1 MASFFEQQ
9 AKARSISA
17 QLIFIFLVSVAT
29 VVLAV
34 VLCAIPVARHFQ
46 RFLGPVSPEQAAF
59 GLGAVTLLAV
69 LIGSIYRLTQIG
81 ESGSAVAKLLGGRP
95 VLGFTVD
102 PLERRLIDV
111 VEEMAIASGIAV
123 PKIFVQN
130 SEKGINAF
138 ATGLTPS
145 RSVIVVTRG
154 ALETLSRDELQ
165 GVVAHEFSHI
175 FNGDMRLNM
184 RLMGVLG
191 GLVAPT
197 SLGHSF
203 LTGPSSQRVPLP
215 SLVMGFWLKGVGW
228 FGVLV
233 SRLIK
238 AVISQQREHLA
249 DESAL
254 RYTRNPHG
262 IGGSLFKILQHAD
275 GSALRSPLAEEA
287 SHMFFAESTSVGWL
301 KTHPSLHERIRRVAP
316 QFLSGEWTPQD
327 PMDDTAVIMAPI
339 RKPGHSS
346 RKPSDVVQRI
356 GLPTADDVTAARAVL
371 GSMGTEIQDQARST
385 DGSPDI
391 ILALLLDEPADLNK
405 QLSIIRAA
413 IGAQRFEGVLKQ
425 RKLMGSDFA
434 GNRLQILRLAL
445 GGFRAL
451 EPLKQ
456 RNFLVLVR
464 ELCLLDGKLNL
475 FECVTIAMLESQLG
489 SGRSRPV
496 RVPLGA
502 NQLPRDLSVLVSA
515 LAYAGSSNVKHAK
528 VAFDC
533 GFTAL
538 GGQFDRGV
546 RFLPPDECQSE
557 SVLAVLKRLRDLSR
571 EKHQRIVE
579 ACVAVILSD
588 ATVTTGEAEL
598 LSAVCMVLEAPLPVL
613 ASQISTFSA

>member
-1 MASFFEQQ
+1 MALFFEQQ
-9 AKARSISA
+9 AKARSNSV
-17 QLIFIFLVSVAT
+17 QLIFIFLVSVAA

-46 RFLGPVSPEQAAF
+46 GVLGPASPEQAAL
-59 GLGAVTLLAV
+59 GLGVFTLLAILV
-69 LIGSIYRLTQIG
+69 GSFYRFTQIG
-81 ESGSAVAKLLGGRP
+81 ESGAAVAKLLGGRP

-138 ATGLTPS
+138 ATGRTPS
-145 RSVIVVTRG
+145 EAVIVMTRG

-165 GVVAHEFSHI
+165 GMVAHEFSHI
-175 FNGDMRLNM
+175 FNGDMRLNL
-184 RLMGVLG
+184 RLMVVLG
-191 GLVAPT
+191 GLLAPT
-197 SLGHSF
+197 SLGHGF
-203 LTGPSSQRVPLP
+203 LTRPNAQSVPLP
-215 SLVMGFWLKGVGW
+215 SQAMGFCLRGVGW
-228 FGVLV
+228 FGVIV

-238 AVISQQREHLA
+238 AVISQQREYLA
-249 DESAL
+249 DAAAL
-254 RYTRNPHG
+254 RCTRNPHG
-262 IGGSLFKILQHAD
+262 IGGSLFKILQHVE
-275 GSALRSPLAEEA
+275 GSVLRSPLAEEA
-287 SHMFFAESTSVGWL
+287 SHMFFAESIEAGWL
-301 KTHPSLHERIRRVAP
+301 KTHPPLRERIRRVAP

-327 PMDDTAVIMAPI
+327 PLDDTAVIMALA
-339 RKPGHSS
+339 RKPTQGS
-346 RKPSDVVQRI
+346 RKAADVIERI

-385 DGSPDI
+385 DGSPDV
-391 ILALLLDEPADLNK
+391 ILALLLDESSDLDK
-405 QLSIIRAA
+405 QSSIIRAA
-413 IGAQRFEGVLKQ
+413 VGAQRFEGVL
-425 RKLMGSDFA
+425 RHRELMGSNFA

-445 GGFRAL
+445 SGFRAL
-451 EPLKQ
+451 ESTQQ

-475 FECVTIAMLESQLG
+475 FECVTIAMLESQLSSSRG
-489 SGRSRPV
+489 RPV
-496 RVPLGA
+496 RAPLGA

-515 LAYAGSSNVKHAK
+515 LSYAGSSNVKLAK

-533 GFTAL
+533 GFAAL

-557 SVLAVLKRLRDLSR
+557 FVLAVLKRLRDLSG

-588 ATVTTGEAEL
+588 STVTTGETEL

-613 ASQISTFSA
+613 AAEVSTISA